1 MRFYTVL
8 VFLFAVSSISIA
20 QTVQGVEV
28 YEISEVKG
36 QQVYYASH
44 IKSEHMKDSN
54 LIDDEDRAALRGA
67 IGKTGIAMPRLS
79 TPYVDDNCRV
89 QKSRIIITTLLD
101 KKGEQIEIG
110 KNEYNNGEDPLM
122 IIRNDDTITCILMT
136 EGVSQIY
143 TIHKN
148 VTFPDGAKLVTAQTT
163 RNRPLGVST
172 VSASGKAT
180 RIAIPTNKEAE
191 TKNTSS
197 NGNSVVLPTASD
209 IDKLKDVAKK
219 GDVKAQLAVALLYFD
234 GTGVNK
240 DVGEALKW
248 LKLAAEKGE
257 TDAMKMI
264 GAIYL
269 AGEGVEVDLLLAFDW
284 GHKALKAGDLGGAI
298 VCGGALEAK
307 MQPKAAYK
315 MYAFAASHGSTD
327 AVNYMNQIE
336 AQLTPSELKELKSEI
351 GKK

>member
-1 MRFYTVL
+1 MRFYTAL
-8 VFLFAVSSISIA
+8 VFLFAVSSIGTA

-89 QKSRIIITTLLD
+89 QKSRITITTLLD

-122 IIRNDDTITCILMT
+122 VIRNDDTITCILMS

-180 RIAIPTNKEAE
+180 RIPIPTNSRVE

-197 NGNSVVLPTASD
+197 SGDSKTLPSDSD
-209 IDKLKDVAKK
+209 IDKLKDAAKK
-219 GDVKAQLAVALLYFD
+219 GDVKAQLSVGLLYYE
-234 GTGVNK
+234 GTGVAK
-240 DVGEALKW
+240 DIGEALKW
-248 LKLAAEKGE
+248 FKMAADNGE
-257 TDAMKMI
+257 TNAMKMI
-264 GAIYL
+264 GLIYL
-269 AGEGVEVDLLLAFDW
+269 TGEGVEVNLLAAYDW
-284 GHKALKAGDLGGAI
+284 GSKALKARDVGGAI
-298 VCGGALEAK
+298 ICGQALEAK
-307 MQPKAAYK
+307 MQPKSAYK
-315 MYAFAASHGSTD
+315 MDAFAASYGSTD

-351 GKK
+351 DKK